1 MGMGTLAR
9 GNILFNWASDLG
21 KALWLTYVVWWLYL
35 WLKLEGSGLQISA
48 LFVFCYHTIYI
59 ASKTNK
65 NTKIQR
71 VDLKRSFEIKITESS
86 YKRTQIK
93 MWNRVN
99 EFIIQVRVQMHL

>member
-1 MGMGTLAR
+1 MGMGTLAILGGAQPVIPPNIYVYKHYSLGSPDKGTLAR

-59 ASKTNK
+59 ASKTN
-65 NTKIQR
+65 
-71 VDLKRSFEIKITESS
+71 
-86 YKRTQIK
+86 
-93 MWNRVN
+93 
-99 EFIIQVRVQMHL
+99 